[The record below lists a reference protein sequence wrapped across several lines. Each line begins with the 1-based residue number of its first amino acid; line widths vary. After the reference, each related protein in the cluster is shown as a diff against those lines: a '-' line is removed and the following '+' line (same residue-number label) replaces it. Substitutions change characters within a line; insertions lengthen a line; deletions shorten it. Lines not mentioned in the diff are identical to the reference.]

1 MTNSKQL
8 LQLIQQHLIPEMYIF
23 PERFYYIDAIWR
35 KRDMAIEVKCKD
47 DFYTQPIIEKHKWD
61 GMLIHKNKRYINLM
75 RKPDG
80 TELVYSFNI
89 NKIEE
94 PKWEWIMQPN
104 ASNELYTGW
113 VPKLMGKLD
122 ISYAKDITNLLF
134 KK

>member
-1 MTNSKQL
+1 
-8 LQLIQQHLIPEMYIF
+8 
-23 PERFYYIDAIWR
+23 
-35 KRDMAIEVKCKD
+35 
-47 DFYTQPIIEKHKWD
+47 
-61 GMLIHKNKRYINLM
+61 M